1 MNGNLRGLILK
12 ETNLG
17 EADKILTVLTEK
29 DGKISVLAKNI
40 RRVKGRFGAGATFL
54 CYSDFE
60 VTPSNNELFYLKR
73 ATPIENF
80 FALSEDIEKLALAT
94 YFGQLASF
102 AVPECFSSDSE
113 TLSLLLNTFYM
124 LCNSDKNLHF
134 VKSVFEMRLMS
145 EEGYAPL
152 LSGCASCG
160 NAEFPLFFNIK
171 EGYTTCAECAK
182 EGVEI
187 TPALFKALQYIM
199 HADIKKIY
207 NFTVGEETLNAL
219 SNLTEQYAI
228 YRLGR
233 DFPALS
239 YLKSI
244 IS

>member
-1 MNGNLRGLILK
+1 MNEKLRGLILR

-54 CYSDFE
+54 CYSDLE
-60 VTPSNNELFYLKR
+60 VSPSNNELYFLKR

-80 FALSEDIEKLALAT
+80 FALSEDIEKLTLAT
-94 YFGQLASF
+94 YFGQLASY

-124 LCNSDKNLHF
+124 LCNTDKDLHF
-134 VKSVFEMRLMS
+134 VKSVFEMRLMA

-152 LSGCASCG
+152 ISGCAACG
-160 NAEFPLFFNIK
+160 NTEFPLLFNIK
-171 EGYTTCAECAK
+171 EGYLTCPDCGK
-182 EGVEI
+182 EGIELN
-187 TPALFKALQYIM
+187 ASLFKALQYIL
-199 HADIKKIY
+199 HADIKKLY
-207 NFTVGEETLNAL
+207 NFSVGEESLKVL
-219 SNLTEQYAI
+219 STLTEQYCI

-233 DFPALS
+233 ELPALD
-239 YLKSI
+239 YLKSVI
-244 IS
+244 L

>member
-1 MNGNLRGLILK
+1 MNEKLRGLILK

-60 VTPSNNELFYLKR
+60 VAPSNNELFYLKR

-94 YFGQLASF
+94 YFGQIASY

-124 LCNSDKNLHF
+124 KVLIIN
-134 VKSVFEMRLMS
+134 M
-145 EEGYAPL
+145 L
-152 LSGCASCG
+152 L
-160 NAEFPLFFNIK
+160 FIK
-171 EGYTTCAECAK
+171 
-182 EGVEI
+182 
-187 TPALFKALQYIM
+187 
-199 HADIKKIY
+199 
-207 NFTVGEETLNAL
+207 
-219 SNLTEQYAI
+219 
-228 YRLGR
+228 
-233 DFPALS
+233 
-239 YLKSI
+239 
-244 IS
+244 